1 MSTGGQHQQLP
12 PQQQLGNPAH
22 ARTISWGPWFG
33 RIILCLLILLIASFI
48 AMIVLP
54 GIWSDPTGSQSTAES
69 NVDYAF
75 FAILGAFIGVVAG
88 KLT

>member
-1 MSTGGQHQQLP
+1 MSTGAQQQPP
-12 PQQQLGNPAH
+12 PQLAHDPAH
-22 ARTISWGPWFG
+22 ARTVSWGPWFG
-33 RIILCLLILLIASFI
+33 RIILCLLVLLVASFF